1 MVARDHAPTTSAATP
16 ASPCA
21 GHKERP
27 ILFSGPMVRA
37 LLDGRK
43 TQTRRGLT
51 RNNSTVLG
59 DRWGAKSPWVGLD
72 FTVAKPR
79 TQSSL
84 MLCIAGGDAPRDIH
98 LDVPF
103 LHPEDA
109 ARGMEWDGTVYR
121 VRPQWEAG
129 DRLWVREAW
138 CAADAPG
145 GFAYMA
151 DHPGDPRGLGW
162 RPSIHMPRAASRITL
177 EITDVRVE
185 RLQDISEADAKA
197 EGAGLYVPG
206 HGFITEAEL
215 RADPGYSNFLSPRL
229 GFEAIWRE
237 INGDGSWDANPW
249 VWAVAFRV
257 LDALSTAPQVEG
269 DRSRDEPSSPDTR
282 GQTHG

>member
-1 MVARDHAPTTSAATP
+1 MTKTILTGGNSPSLDESAMRGTNSLAFGNAPQSGNERSILMSA
-16 ASPCA
+16 
-21 GHKERP
+21 
-27 ILFSGPMVRA
+27 PMVRA

-43 TQTRRGLT
+43 TQTRRVLT

-185 RLQDISEADAKA
+185 RLQGISEADATA
-197 EGAGLYVPG
+197 EGVQAPELVPLLG
-206 HGFITEAEL
+206 AFWSSRDGFAKL
-215 RADPGYSNFLSPRL
+215 WSH
-229 GFEAIWRE
+229 
-237 INGDGSWDANPW
+237 INGRESWDANPW
-249 VWAVAFRV
+249 VWAVSFRV
-257 LDALSTAPQVEG
+257 LDALSTAPQVDG
-269 DRSRDEPSSPDTR
+269 DSSREAHNVD
-282 GQTHG
+282 

>member
-1 MVARDHAPTTSAATP
+1 MGASRNHEPTTCAATP

-185 RLQDISEADAKA
+185 RLQDISREDAAA
-197 EGAGLYVPG
+197 EGLHKLPVSGRYVINRG
-206 HGFITEAEL
+206 DQYFGSVSH
-215 RADPGYSNFLSPRL
+215 DP
-229 GFEAIWRE
+229 RE
-237 INGDGSWDANPW
+237 VYAWLWDDINGAGSWDANPW

-257 LDALSTAPQVEG
+257 LDALSTAPQV
-269 DRSRDEPSSPDTR
+269 DRDRFQEEPCP
-282 GQTHG
+282 